1 MDCIASGWLL
11 NVHRLRT
18 AALAAACG
26 VILWWPALSYAA
38 NAGGAAAGAQPLIDG
53 VPGASLVRAKC
64 LLCHEAGHITRSR
77 LSRPEW
83 DDTVKLM
90 IKRGAPI
97 TPEEIPAILDY
108 LTTHYGRPAN

>member
-1 MDCIASGWLL
+1 MAFIASGWWL

-18 AALAAACG
+18 AAVAAGCG
-26 VILWWPALSYAA
+26 VILWWPALPYA
-38 NAGGAAAGAQPLIDG
+38 NAEGAAPQPLIDG
-53 VPGASLVRAKC
+53 VPGARLVRAKC
-64 LLCHEAGHITRSR
+64 ILCHEAGHITRSR

-83 DDTVKLM
+83 EDTVQLM

-108 LTTHYGRPAN
+108 LTTHYGRPAD

>member
-1 MDCIASGWLL
+1 MGCIASGWLL
-11 NVHRLRT
+11 NAHRLRT

-26 VILWWPALSYAA
+26 VTLCWPALPYAA
-38 NAGGAAAGAQPLIDG
+38 NAGGAAPPPLIDG
-53 VPGASLVRAKC
+53 VAGASLVRAKC